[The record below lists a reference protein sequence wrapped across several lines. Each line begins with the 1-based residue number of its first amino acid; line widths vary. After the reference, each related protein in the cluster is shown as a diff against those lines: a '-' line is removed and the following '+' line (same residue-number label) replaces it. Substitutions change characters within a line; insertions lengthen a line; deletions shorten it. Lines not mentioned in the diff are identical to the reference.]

1 MIRRPPRSTRTD
13 TLFPYTT
20 LFRSDL
26 DRHRFAVDAELAADS
41 LAARDRLGARLAG
54 GPFARWAS
62 SHCPRQSGAVL
73 SGTRCEH
80 ACKNGRRAFPRAR
93 RRSVRSGGRMVC
105 PRLAAPPPRREDRK
119 STRLNPVTNAHLVC
133 RLLLEKQ
140 NKQPNQ

>member
-1 MIRRPPRSTRTD
+1 MSPDRHGRARARSSP
-13 TLFPYTT
+13 FPSS
-20 LFRSDL
+20 LVADL

-93 RRSVRSGGRMVC
+93 SEEPTSELQALM
-105 PRLAAPPPRREDRK
+105 RLSFAV
-119 STRLNPVTNAHLVC
+119 L
-133 RLLLEKQ
+133 
-140 NKQPNQ
+140 